1 MLQRGR
7 QKDIYKGKNQ
17 TEISR
22 RTFLQTASTAVL
34 GFTAIQTLGCETNF
48 VEPLTDGLQIPFLTP
63 VEDFFVRVGAEVSI
77 ANWEQPAISQNDW
90 RLTID
95 GLVDNSLSISYPDLL
110 NLSASGNAVTILKT
124 MRCIIDTNEV
134 GGLIGTALW
143 TGIPLDVFT
152 DQAGIQTGARRLR
165 IYGSDGFTNN
175 IKIDRV
181 KGNNDVELFPPILV
195 THMNGELLPPVHG
208 GPVRLLL
215 SEAFG
220 YKNVK
225 WIERVEAVASDDP
238 FGTYQDVGFIDD
250 GELRVVSKITNPIG
264 NGTISAGTNR
274 VFGVAVSGASSVD
287 RVEYSIDGGPW
298 SNTEFVSLD
307 DVIANEPEVATA
319 AQFIAGREYP
329 YRSVWTQWYFD
340 ADLEVGE
347 HEIRVRAIDLDGN
360 SQPETDLDISDS
372 VNAFPVINI
381 TVEPRT

>member
-1 MLQRGR
+1 MEG
-7 QKDIYKGKNQ
+7 
-17 TEISR
+17 
-22 RTFLQTASTAVL
+22 
-34 GFTAIQTLGCETNF
+34 
-48 VEPLTDGLQIPFLTP
+48 
-63 VEDFFVRVGAEVSI
+63 
-77 ANWEQPAISQNDW
+77 
-90 RLTID
+90 
-95 GLVDNSLSISYPDLL
+95 
-110 NLSASGNAVTILKT
+110 
-124 MRCIIDTNEV
+124 
-134 GGLIGTALW
+134 
-143 TGIPLDVFT
+143 
-152 DQAGIQTGARRLR
+152 
-165 IYGSDGFTNN
+165 
-175 IKIDRV
+175 
-181 KGNNDVELFPPILV
+181 
-195 THMNGELLPPVHG
+195 
-208 GPVRLLL
+208 
-215 SEAFG
+215 
-220 YKNVK
+220 
-225 WIERVEAVASDDP
+225 VASDVP

-319 AQFIAGREYP
+319 AQYIAGRAYP